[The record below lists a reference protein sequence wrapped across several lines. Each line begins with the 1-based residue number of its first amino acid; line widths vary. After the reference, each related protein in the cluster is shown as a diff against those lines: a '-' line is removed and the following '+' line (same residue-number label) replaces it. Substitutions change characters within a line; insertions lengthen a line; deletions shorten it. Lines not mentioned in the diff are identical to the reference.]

1 MTQVTTSAT
10 YKTLITA
17 DLPDFG
23 SRDITFRLVAAFF
36 NAAGEE
42 VIDGTT
48 YTMTL
53 DASGVDDGS
62 FYLPTPDNTGVAGAN
77 WFITL
82 PSGFE
87 DIVTVAYSGTEQAV
101 SDLLASGSTTTDP
114 DVIVAA
120 IAGKANKVSGAT
132 ADNLASLT
140 SGGDLADS
148 GAAAANVPT
157 GDEKSWLTAG
167 EAGGA
172 LGTAAYAATGDF
184 DVAGSAAAAIASLG
198 GADGT
203 VSDEQLRNWAG
214 QLPGLMTSVTRT
226 DYSKSW
232 TGLDGRTQYAGWIKV
247 TGTVTWPDGVT
258 GHLDGVEYPE
268 EPGALQYF
276 TVSHVAGGKIV
287 VQSPMAAGAAGIT
300 VITPDYYVDSAAG
313 AGGDG
318 SLATPFDAISD
329 LGTLSAGAI
338 VALKS
343 GSEWREQLSIAA
355 NNIAIYRY
363 GAGDK
368 PLLRGDDVV
377 PNASFTKSGGY
388 TNLYQVTITT
398 NYIASEPGFV
408 GAWEDDT
415 RLTHATSAAN
425 CDATPGTYWVANHN
439 AVSITVYVHAT
450 GSGDVTANGKVYEMT
465 TRLGGVFANY
475 ASQVSGMVV
484 DGIHASRGFGQAG
497 SLKAGKTSIIR
508 HCDSS
513 DGGKHNLYVRTGS
526 SVYGCDL
533 NDGYYNLQIS
543 TFVFNEDSPASE
555 GVSVYDSVA
564 RYAAYNALA
573 IAWYGHYNVGGSYG
587 ALLFSR
593 CVAQNCA
600 VGFTTGNVG
609 TSSFLYSQCDTSS
622 CKQGYT
628 SSNGAEFVREAVSCY
643 HSNQAGGSDFV
654 IGNIV
659 ANTRWNIKNCYFSL
673 NLSANLTGSIYYQY
687 SGTLVVENTRLYGT
701 AAGSGS
707 NAIVGAA
714 GAAVVLQSVKNYVSV
729 QNKMYY
735 LPNAG
740 STVNSNLNVITN
752 ASSGYQLGASSYA
765 SVAAWQ
771 AAGKDTLSVV
781 ALL

>member
-1 MTQVTTSAT
+1 MAGIIAEIKGYILSKMQGEFLNGL
-10 YKTLITA
+10 YTA
-17 DLPDFG
+17 
-23 SRDITFRLVAAFF
+23 
-36 NAAGEE
+36 
-42 VIDGTT
+42 
-48 YTMTL
+48 
-53 DASGVDDGS
+53 
-62 FYLPTPDNTGVAGAN
+62 
-77 WFITL
+77 
-82 PSGFE
+82 
-87 DIVTVAYSGTEQAV
+87 
-101 SDLLASGSTTTDP
+101 
-114 DVIVAA
+114 
-120 IAGKANKVSGAT
+120 VSGADDGKMLET
-132 ADNLASLT
+132 L
-140 SGGDLADS
+140 GGDLTVS
-148 GAAAANVPT
+148 GAAAADVPSAV
-157 GDEKSWLTAG
+157 EKAWLTAASARVADG
-167 EAGGA
+167 DDLATRDND
-172 LGTAAYAATGDF
+172 GTAGNLTVLDASGNAVDAGYAAGDF
-184 DVAGSAAAAIASLG
+184 DAAGAAATAQAAAIAALG

-214 QLPGLMTSVTRT
+214 QLPGLMTAVTRT

-232 TGLDGRTQYAGWIKV
+232 TGLDGRTQYAGWVKV
-247 TGTVTWPDGVT
+247 TGSVAWPDGVT

-268 EPGALQYF
+268 EPGVLQYC
-276 TVSHVAGGKIV
+276 TAGHAASGKIV
-287 VQSPMAAGAAGIT
+287 IRHPKMFGVSLTG
-300 VITPDYYVDSAAG
+300 VVTPDYYVDSAAG

-318 SLATPFDAISD
+318 SLATPFNTISD

-343 GSEWREQLSIAA
+343 GSEWREQLSVAA

-363 GAGDK
+363 DAGAK
-368 PLLRGDDVV
+368 PLLRGDDIV
-377 PNASFTKSGGY
+377 PNANFTKSGGY
-388 TNLYQVTITT
+388 TNLYQTTITT

-408 GAWEDDT
+408 GAWEDGT

-439 AVSITVYVHAT
+439 AASITVYVH

-484 DGIHASRGFGQAG
+484 DGIHVSRGFGQAG
-497 SLKAGKTSIIR
+497 SLKAGKASIIR

-526 SVYGCDL
+526 QVYGCDL
-533 NDGYYNLQIS
+533 NGGYYNLQIS
-543 TFVFNEDSPASE
+543 TFVFNEDSPNSE

-564 RYAAYNALA
+564 RYDAYNALA

-609 TSSFLYSQCDTSS
+609 TSSFLYSQCDTSL

-628 SSNGAEFVREAVSCY
+628 SSNGADFVREAVSCY
-643 HSNQAGGSDFV
+643 HSNQASGSDFV

-687 SGTLVVENTRLYGT
+687 SGTLVIENTRLYGT
-701 AAGSGS
+701 AAGAGS

-740 STVNSNLNVITN
+740 STVNSNLNVIAN

-765 SVAAWQ
+765 NVAAWQ

-781 ALL
+781 AAL